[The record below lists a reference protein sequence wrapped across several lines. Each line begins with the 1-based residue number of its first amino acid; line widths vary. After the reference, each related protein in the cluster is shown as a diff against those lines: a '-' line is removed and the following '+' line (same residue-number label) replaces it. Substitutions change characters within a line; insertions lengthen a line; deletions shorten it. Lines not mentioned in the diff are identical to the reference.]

1 MLLTHL
7 QPAEHGAFPAPSS
20 ADVAMISGM
29 RLLLAVTA
37 LLTLFVNPG
46 DMGVPGHLT
55 WSVMALYVVHSVVL
69 FMLAHF
75 NQPFSHGQLIYWLD
89 VVWSFLIVLCTGGG
103 DSYFFPFF
111 FFAILTSSFQ
121 HGLALGARIT
131 LASSLLLAAGA
142 LTGGPVN
149 LPFLLLRVTF
159 VMALGYM
166 IAYWGGLGL
175 LQKRRLALLHDV
187 SQQSNPRF
195 GVDHTLDSILEK
207 MRRFFQADSCILI
220 MHDAGEQWLLRT
232 ATPGAAPRSTVM
244 AAAAV
249 APLMAF
255 DAGQSLLFA
264 PSLRARLGLAARLQ
278 GVDRDGAHWQALD
291 EQLGAG
297 LAELL
302 DGSSFIS
309 VPLPLRKGEG
319 RIYLSATRHRYARAD
334 ARFLLQI
341 VAQVFP
347 MIENIEL
354 VDRLASGAAYRERQK
369 IARDLHDTTIQ
380 PYIGLRHGLSA
391 LRNSATADNPLVGEL
406 DKLIDMSGQVIGDLR
421 QMAQSLR
428 TGAAPEEAELLLA
441 LRRQAA
447 QIQKFFGIE
456 IEIAVDGVLALSDRL
471 AAEVFQIVNEGM
483 SNIRKH
489 TTARSGRITLASRD
503 RLLTIVMENER
514 QPGTASFTPVSITE
528 RVMALGGKV
537 EVGSSAAGVTTVSVA
552 IPV

>member
-7 QPAEHGAFPAPSS
+7 QTAENGAFPAPSS

-220 MHDAGEQWLLRT
+220 MHDARRAVAAAHAPPLAPRR
-232 ATPGAAPRSTVM
+232 AAP
-244 AAAAV
+244 
-249 APLMAF
+249 
-255 DAGQSLLFA
+255 
-264 PSLRARLGLAARLQ
+264 
-278 GVDRDGAHWQALD
+278 
-291 EQLGAG
+291 
-297 LAELL
+297 
-302 DGSSFIS
+302 
-309 VPLPLRKGEG
+309 
-319 RIYLSATRHRYARAD
+319 
-334 ARFLLQI
+334 
-341 VAQVFP
+341 
-347 MIENIEL
+347 
-354 VDRLASGAAYRERQK
+354 
-369 IARDLHDTTIQ
+369 
-380 PYIGLRHGLSA
+380 
-391 LRNSATADNPLVGEL
+391 
-406 DKLIDMSGQVIGDLR
+406 
-421 QMAQSLR
+421 
-428 TGAAPEEAELLLA
+428 
-441 LRRQAA
+441 
-447 QIQKFFGIE
+447 
-456 IEIAVDGVLALSDRL
+456 
-471 AAEVFQIVNEGM
+471 
-483 SNIRKH
+483 
-489 TTARSGRITLASRD
+489 
-503 RLLTIVMENER
+503 
-514 QPGTASFTPVSITE
+514 
-528 RVMALGGKV
+528 
-537 EVGSSAAGVTTVSVA
+537 
-552 IPV
+552 